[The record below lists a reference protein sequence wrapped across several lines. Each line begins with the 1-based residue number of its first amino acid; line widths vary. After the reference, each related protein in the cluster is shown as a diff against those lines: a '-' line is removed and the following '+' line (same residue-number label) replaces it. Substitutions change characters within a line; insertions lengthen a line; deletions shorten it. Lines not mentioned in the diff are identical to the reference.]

1 MIEGSLGSSLF
12 CSPGYFRL
20 QVLPDDPG
28 DNTYGH
34 TPLHIQTG
42 DSKRYIVLFAGHPVV
57 IAGVGYRIDAIGE
70 AHIDNAL
77 VDICDTAGILALDTA
92 LLQVVPVGVLGNT
105 LDVSLDAQ
113 VLQTVAPHA
122 ENTDQN
128 LIAYWNWEEFCC
140 AGFYRTPAE

>member
-42 DSKRYIVLFAGHPVV
+42 DSKRYIVLLP
-57 IAGVGYRIDAIGE
+57 
-70 AHIDNAL
+70 
-77 VDICDTAGILALDTA
+77 GI
-92 LLQVVPVGVLGNT
+92 
-105 LDVSLDAQ
+105 
-113 VLQTVAPHA
+113 
-122 ENTDQN
+122 
-128 LIAYWNWEEFCC
+128 
-140 AGFYRTPAE
+140 R

>member
-77 VDICDTAGILALDTA
+77 VDIILMIPMMMDMTMFIWMGIMIMIDMIE
-92 LLQVVPVGVLGNT
+92 
-105 LDVSLDAQ
+105 
-113 VLQTVAPHA
+113 TV
-122 ENTDQN
+122 TT
-128 LIAYWNWEEFCC
+128 
-140 AGFYRTPAE
+140 RMV